1 MAVRQALLDL
11 LQWTCRWPYRR
22 LSICLRGACLPGLVV
37 VCACSREPAGSPEP
51 SHSAAPS
58 ARAGVD
64 GSPSSDASQAA
75 SPRHL
80 VRVAPVTMGAEELVG
95 IEPGELG
102 TRKRPSS
109 ALAFV
114 TARGEHAGTFVVLD
128 AQAPR
133 PLPSARTPLVMLVD
147 EDAELSPGA
156 HELTAY
162 REREGGLVATHFGF
176 SVGSDGKVQGVEPI
190 PARCVLGPPRGT
202 YRGADAS
209 LVRVIPIA
217 SAGARSLRLSLG
229 PAFPASD
236 RSPEPASAARA
247 KGPRVQVETL
257 DGPVGSSFA
266 LGLLPSGDYALRL
279 ECLHGGAVARESKR
293 IITVEAASE
302 PRE

>member
-1 MAVRQALLDL
+1 MAIRQALLDVL
-11 LQWTCRWPYRR
+11 PWAHRR
-22 LSICLRGACLPGLVV
+22 RPSIGLWGACLPGLVV
-37 VCACSREPAGSPEP
+37 VCACSREPADSPER
-51 SHSAAPS
+51 SHPAASS
-58 ARAGVD
+58 ARSGVD
-64 GSPSSDASQAA
+64 GAASPSSDAAQAA
-75 SPRHL
+75 PPRHL
-80 VRVAPVTMGAEELVG
+80 VRADPVTIGAEELVG

-109 ALAFV
+109 ALACV
-114 TARGEHAGTFVVLD
+114 TARYEHAGTFVVLD

-133 PLPSARTPLVMLVD
+133 PLPSARTPLVTLVD

-162 REREGGLVATHFGF
+162 QERPGGLVAAHFGF

-209 LVRVIPIA
+209 LVRVVPIA
-217 SAGARSLRLSLG
+217 SAGARSLRLSLE
-229 PAFPASD
+229 PAFPALG
-236 RSPEPASAARA
+236 RSSEPASAVRA
-247 KGPRVQVETL
+247 KGAGIQVEIL

-279 ECLHGGAVARESKR
+279 ECLHGGAAALVSRR
-293 IITVEAASE
+293 IITVEAAPE